1 MMGNIQAIEVEIPYE
16 VVQYWG
22 WFLVFG
28 IGLLALGILLGQVGV
43 GHRRHDVVLR
53 MALGVGLRHRD
64 RAGGLGG
71 ALGAIGQLGANL
83 SFPFM
88 AAALSGHAEVTSQC
102 PLSLD
107 ERSRRGS
114 HRGYCSRPTS
124 V

>member
-28 IGLLALGILLGQVGV
+28 IGLLALGILRGQVGV

-71 ALGAIGQLGANL
+71 APSVSLGQTSHFRLWL
-83 SFPFM
+83 PHFPDM
-88 AAALSGHAEVTSQC
+88 
-102 PLSLD
+102 PK
-107 ERSRRGS
+107 
-114 HRGYCSRPTS
+114 
-124 V
+124 